1 MDVLPWLQM
10 RYGQIEG
17 PNPDVAGAF
26 YARLHDATLAE
37 RFKPANL
44 KLLLPEFIA
53 FFRGVPIPDNTGG
66 MGFWHAFALWNFL
79 SEIKPAAVVESGIYR
94 GLSTWMI
101 ENLLPEARVIS
112 LDPAMKQRIYISTRS
127 NVTYSSIDLRY
138 QDFSEFDGIE
148 RDKVLV
154 FVDDHNNHMDRL
166 AHLNYFGFTQAVF
179 DDNYFPHGDCISLKH
194 IIHREPYD
202 PFTEIGGNQE
212 GKAALMYMR
221 NGMLLQNNNRAVNVL
236 SRKLTCY
243 AEFAAPF
250 LDETGRN
257 GQLPPVFSGTTD
269 PDFTALPKEIQEA
282 VVKND
287 FAYSAFVRL
296 AA

>member
-1 MDVLPWLQM
+1 MNILPWLQM
-10 RYGQIEG
+10 RYGRLDG
-17 PNPDVAGAF
+17 PDADTAGAF
-26 YARLHDATLAE
+26 YARLHDEKLAE

-44 KLLLPEFIA
+44 KQLLPEFAA
-53 FFRGVPIPDNTGG
+53 FFRGAPIPDNTGG

-79 SEIKPAAVVESGIYR
+79 SENKPDAVVESGIYR

-101 ENLLPEARVIS
+101 ENLLPQARILS
-112 LDPAMKQRIYISTRS
+112 LDPAMKQRVYISTRS

-148 RDKVLV
+148 RDRTLV
-154 FVDDHNNHMDRL
+154 FVDDHNNHLDRL

-179 DDNYFPHGDCISLKH
+179 DDNYFPHGDCISMKH
-194 IIHREPYD
+194 IIHRSPYN
-202 PFTEIGGNQE
+202 PFIEIGGQD
-212 GKAALMYMR
+212 GKTLLMYMR
-221 NGMLLQNNNRAVNVL
+221 DGMLLHDNSRAVNVL

-250 LDETGRN
+250 LNEIGRN
-257 GQLPPVFSGTTD
+257 GQLPPVFTGTTD
-269 PDFTALPKEIQEA
+269 PDFTALPPEIQGA